1 MTCPNCGSDVPAGAR
16 FCPACGTALSEGTG
30 AQERKLVSVLFVD
43 VVGSTARADGAD
55 PEDVRDRN
63 QLYFEACRWRIERH
77 GGVVEK
83 YIGDAVMAVFGA
95 PVAHGDDPD
104 RAVAAGLAVAERVS
118 ELDGELAVRIG
129 IETGEVLSMTGP
141 GDLRVTGEAVNAAAR
156 LQQAAQP
163 GEVLVGERAAQACR
177 RARLEVNGAVE
188 AKGIPGALGAFRA
201 IAVDPEA
208 ELSGIPLIGR
218 DDDLDMLRLIARRA
232 ARERLPQ
239 LVTVI
244 GDAGIG
250 KTRLGAELFRE
261 LRSDPDPW
269 RTIVGRSPPYG
280 EGIAFWALGEILRDA
295 ADLSPDAQPDAVEKS
310 LRELLSELGADDGQ
324 SLAADLTIA
333 IRGKP
338 DCDAEEEL
346 NRAWRRFVSLLA
358 SDRPLAIGVDD
369 AHLADEGTLELLEDV
384 AYGLHDAPIVVL
396 CTSRPELAER
406 RPNFGRVARNN
417 TQIELLPLDHDSATR
432 LAELLL
438 PEDHRSD
445 ARRIADAAG
454 GNPFFTEEVSRRIGE
469 GGADGGAATL
479 PDTVQAAVAAR
490 IDQLPPEEK
499 RTLQYAAVL
508 GHTFSQGPLGDL
520 LGSDP
525 TDPLWSLRRRALV
538 EERTGSEAGHYV
550 FRHQLIREVA
560 YNSLTRRERAAL
572 HERAV
577 EALRARQAF
586 AERPELIAYHLDH
599 AQELDPSDERRRAAR
614 EALLAAAD
622 AAVRR
627 AAAARGRQLYEDAA
641 RLADEGVERYDAL
654 VAAAEVSL
662 RGWRG
667 DHGMRLFRE
676 AGETAERDGDD
687 DRAAAAYARS
697 VEIGSRMHGIAG
709 DPTISELAPMLKR
722 AHELANEDDIPT
734 CARLRLDDAWLA
746 WMSQDPEAMAEPARE
761 GLELA
766 RRTDDRQLL
775 QNALDAMTA
784 SDWLQGRQLE
794 AVKHTRERL
803 ALLEGTPGSDAPPRS
818 HALDVEISDA
828 LHMMVLCLVQVGEF
842 KDALRFAERGA
853 EVDRSRGVEM
863 AEYQRELMPSFFL
876 GDWDRAVELGES
888 ARQAWID
895 AGRPPMG
902 SFATPASC
910 TAAIYGYRGDAASAD
925 DWMAHSHNLSSKD
938 REQRL
943 GVTMFEVDLEM
954 HRGNFGDAAAIA
966 SDPMGGSHWTATYA
980 SIRAEALIRAG
991 RDDAVEALSWAEP
1004 RVGQDRY
1011 AGAILL
1017 RAKGLHTDDADL
1029 LRESKALFEEMECPF
1044 QAARTGWLLGGS
1056 DRERAMQTFER
1067 LGATPPAD

>member
-1 MTCPNCGSDVPAGAR
+1 MSTLGG
-16 FCPACGTALSEGTG
+16 
-30 AQERKLVSVLFVD
+30 ERKIATMLFAD
-43 VVGSTARADGAD
+43 LVGSTRLATQLD
-55 PEDVRDRN
+55 PEDLRGR
-63 QLYFEACRWRIERH
+63 LEPFFEAARNTLEQH
-77 GGVVEK
+77 GGTVEK

-95 PVAHGDDPD
+95 PVSHGDDPD

-118 ELDGELAVRIG
+118 ELDGELTVRVG
-129 IETGEVLSMTGP
+129 IETGEVLSVQGA

-177 RARLEVNGAVE
+177 RARLEANGAVE
-188 AKGIPGALGAFRA
+188 AKGIPQALGAYRA
-201 IAVDPEA
+201 LAVEPEV
-208 ELSGIPLIGR
+208 EQSGIPLIGR

-244 GDAGIG
+244 GEAGIG
-250 KTRLGAELFRE
+250 KTRLGRELFRE
-261 LRSDPDPW
+261 LRSGPDPW
-269 RTIVGRSPPYG
+269 RTMVGRSPPYG
-280 EGIAFWALGEILRDA
+280 KGIAFWALGEMLRDA
-295 ADLSPDAQPDAVEKS
+295 AGLSTDAPPDAVEKS
-310 LRELLSELGADDGQ
+310 LRELLSELGADDAG

-369 AHLADEGTLELLEDV
+369 AHWADDGTLELLEEV

-406 RPNFGRVARNN
+406 RTEFGRVARNN
-417 TQIELLPLDHDSATR
+417 TQLELLPLDHDAATR

-445 ARRIADAAG
+445 AGRIADAAG

-469 GGADGGAATL
+469 AGADGATGTL

-490 IDQLPPEEK
+490 IDQLPVEEK
-499 RTLQYAAVL
+499 RTLQYASVL

-538 EERTGSEAGHYV
+538 EERPGSEAGHYV

-560 YNSLTRRERAAL
+560 YNSLTRRERAEL

-577 EALRARQAF
+577 AALRARGAF

-599 AQELDPSDERRRAAR
+599 AQQLDPSDERRRAAR

-641 RLADEGVERYDAL
+641 RLAEGGVERYDAL
-654 VAAAEVSL
+654 VSAAEVAL

-676 AGETAERDGDD
+676 AGETAEQDGDN

-709 DPTISELAPMLKR
+709 DPPIGELASMLKR
-722 AHELANEDDIPT
+722 GHELADDADIAT

-746 WMSQDPEAMAEPARE
+746 WMSKDPEAMAVPARE

-794 AVKHTRERL
+794 AVEHTRQRL
-803 ALLEGTPGSDAPPRS
+803 ELLESAPGSSAPPRS

-842 KDALRFAERGA
+842 QEALRFAERGA

-876 GDWDRAVELGES
+876 GDWDRAIELGEG
-888 ARQAWID
+888 ARRAWVE

-902 SFATPASC
+902 SFATPAAC
-910 TAAIYGYRGDAASAD
+910 TAAAYGYRGDAASAG
-925 DWMAHSHNLSSKD
+925 DWMAHAHNLSSKD
-938 REQRL
+938 TEQKS
-943 GVTMFEVDLEM
+943 GVVMFEVDLEL
-954 HRGNFGDAAAIA
+954 HRGNFADAAAVG
-966 SDPMGGSHWTATYA
+966 SDPMIGSHWTAAYA
-980 SIRAEALIRAG
+980 SIRAEAFVRAE
-991 RDDAVEALSWAEP
+991 RDDAVEVLTWAEP

-1011 AGAILL
+1011 ARATLL
-1017 RAKGLHTDDADL
+1017 RARALHAEEDAL
-1029 LRESKALFEEMECPF
+1029 LRESKALFEGMECPF

-1056 DRERAMQTFER
+1056 DREQAKQTFER
-1067 LGATPPAD
+1067 LGATLPAD

>member
-1 MTCPNCGSDVPAGAR
+1 MVSTLGG
-16 FCPACGTALSEGTG
+16 
-30 AQERKLVSVLFVD
+30 ERKIATMLFAD
-43 VVGSTARADGAD
+43 LVGSTRLATQLD
-55 PEDVRDRN
+55 PEDLRGR
-63 QLYFEACRWRIERH
+63 LEPFFEAARNALEQH
-77 GGVVEK
+77 GGTVEK

-118 ELDGELAVRIG
+118 ELDGELAVRVG
-129 IETGEVLSMTGP
+129 IETGEVLSVTGA

-177 RARLEVNGAVE
+177 RARLEANGAVE
-188 AKGIPGALGAFRA
+188 AKGIPGALDAYRA
-201 IAVDPEA
+201 LAVEPEA

-244 GDAGIG
+244 GESGIG

-261 LRSDPDPW
+261 LRSDPEPW
-269 RTIVGRSPPYG
+269 RTMVGRSPPYG
-280 EGIAFWALGEILRDA
+280 EGIAFWALGEMLRDA
-295 ADLSPDAQPDAVEKS
+295 AGLSPDAPPDAVEKS
-310 LRELLSELGADDGQ
+310 LRELISELGAEDGS
-324 SLAADLTIA
+324 SLASDLTIA

-338 DCDAEEEL
+338 DCDAEDAL

-358 SDRPLAIGVDD
+358 RERPLAIGVDD
-369 AHLADEGTLELLEDV
+369 AHWADEGTLELLEEV

-406 RPNFGRVARNN
+406 RPQFGRVARNN
-417 TQIELLPLDHDSATR
+417 TQIELLPLDHDAAIR

-438 PEDHRSD
+438 PEDHRAE

-469 GGADGGAATL
+469 AGANGGAGTL

-538 EERTGSEAGHYV
+538 EERSGSEAGHYV

-560 YNSLTRRERAAL
+560 YGSLTRRERAAL

-577 EALRARQAF
+577 EALRAREAF
-586 AERPELIAYHLDH
+586 AELPELIAYHLDH
-599 AQELDPSDERRRAAR
+599 AQELDPTDERRRAAR
-614 EALLAAAD
+614 EALTAAAD

-627 AAAARGRQLYEDAA
+627 GAAARGRQLYEDAA
-641 RLADEGVERYDAL
+641 RLAEGGVERYEAL
-654 VAAAEVSL
+654 IRAAEVAL

-709 DPTISELAPMLKR
+709 DPSVGELAPMLKR
-722 AHELANEDDIPT
+722 AHELADDDDLPT

-746 WMSQDPEAMAEPARE
+746 WMSQDPEAMAKPARE

-766 RRTDDRQLL
+766 RGTDDRQLL
-775 QNALDAMTA
+775 QNALDAATA
-784 SDWLQGRQLE
+784 SDWLQGRQLD
-794 AVKHTRERL
+794 AVEHTRERL
-803 ALLEGTPGSDAPPRS
+803 DLLEAAPRS

-842 KDALRFAERGA
+842 REALAYAKRGA

-863 AEYQRELMPSFFL
+863 AEYQRELLPSFFL
-876 GDWDRAVELGES
+876 GDWDRAIELGES
-888 ARQAWID
+888 ARRAWND

-902 SFATPASC
+902 AFSTPAAC
-910 TAAIYGYRGDAASAD
+910 TAAAYGYRGDNAAAD
-925 DWMAHSHNLSSKD
+925 DWMRHAHNLKGTDPEYRS
-938 REQRL
+938 
-943 GVTMFEVDLEM
+943 GVQMFEIELELY
-954 HRGNFGDAAAIA
+954 RGEVADAAAIA
-966 SDPMGGSHWTATYA
+966 ADPVARSHWASHYA
-980 SIRAEALIRAG
+980 CSRAEAFVRAG
-991 RDDAVEALSWAEP
+991 RETAAEAIAWAES
-1004 RVGQDRY
+1004 RIGQDRY
-1011 AGAILL
+1011 AGGILL
-1017 RAKGLHTDDADL
+1017 RAKGLHGSDEAL
-1029 LRESKALFEEMECPF
+1029 LRESKARFEEMGCPF

-1056 DRERAMQTFER
+1056 EREEAAEIFRR
-1067 LGATPPAD
+1067 LGAILPAN